1 MCQSYEIL
9 CQVKNDMLFARPQL
23 AIILK
28 MLGFFTKG
36 IICPHLDD
44 LQYGGVNVSS
54 YYPDSR
60 VHYYCNKGYK
70 LVGDPYRVCLYD
82 GTWNKKAPVCKSK
95 YYL

>member
-1 MCQSYEIL
+1 
-9 CQVKNDMLFARPQL
+9 
-23 AIILK
+23 
-28 MLGFFTKG
+28 MLGFFIIG

-44 LQYGGVNVSS
+44 LQYGSVNVSS

-82 GTWNKKAPVCKSK
+82 GTWNKKTPVCKSK
-95 YYL
+95 YYLWYSIYIYIYIYIYITVGDYI